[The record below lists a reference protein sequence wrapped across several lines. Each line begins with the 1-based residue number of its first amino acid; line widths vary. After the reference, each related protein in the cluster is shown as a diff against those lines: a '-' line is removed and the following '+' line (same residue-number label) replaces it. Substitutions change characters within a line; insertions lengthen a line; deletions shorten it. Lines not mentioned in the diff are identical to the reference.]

1 MAEIRKKLTDIIGT
15 FDQYSY
21 FDGFTDG
28 NKLDIQSKFP
38 TEVPLVA
45 EKEKQEMLEMLDLED
60 VYLADQ
66 IRTNQ
71 NSLSTQKRPVKN
83 FDEFICERYYTPKAV
98 VSDFEEEDDEDMD
111 ELDFTDED

>member
-38 TEVPLVA
+38 TEIPPVK
-45 EKEKQEMLEMLDLED
+45 EKEKQVVLEMLDMED
-60 VYLADQ
+60 VYLADE
-66 IRTNQ
+66 IRPHQ
-71 NSLSTQKRPVKN
+71 NSLTSQKRPVKN
-83 FDEFICERYYTPKAV
+83 FDEFICERYYTPKTV
-98 VSDFEEEDDEDMD
+98 VSDFEEEDDEYID